1 VDEIERA
8 GMRPQLVQAGKAKLM
23 MGQTNKTDKLDA
35 RGLNRLQRNGTLPT
49 VWIPEGALRD
59 KRDLPRTRM
68 VLVSHRTQLKNRIL
82 ATFGKYG
89 INLNEMSDPYG
100 VKGQD
105 LMREQLTKLPENT
118 RYATKLMLEELDMV
132 QSQVERIDSRI
143 EMVFES
149 TPELEWIMSLPG
161 VGKVLGVV
169 ILSEVGSI
177 ERFPRAGQL
186 ASYAGTTPRV
196 HSSGGRVWMGSLR
209 HDVNR
214 YLKWAYVEAANVV
227 SIHRGHWPQRSVV
240 QLYNRVKAK
249 KGHGTAIGAVAR
261 HLAESTFWVLK
272 KKEMYKEPQQRAV
285 LSRANQRVGIL
296 N

>member
-1 VDEIERA
+1 
-8 GMRPQLVQAGKAKLM
+8 
-23 MGQTNKTDKLDA
+23 
-35 RGLNRLQRNGTLPT
+35 
-49 VWIPEGALRD
+49 
-59 KRDLPRTRM
+59 M

-161 VGKVLGVV
+161 
-169 ILSEVGSI
+169 
-177 ERFPRAGQL
+177 
-186 ASYAGTTPRV
+186 
-196 HSSGGRVWMGSLR
+196 
-209 HDVNR
+209 
-214 YLKWAYVEAANVV
+214 
-227 SIHRGHWPQRSVV
+227 
-240 QLYNRVKAK
+240 
-249 KGHGTAIGAVAR
+249 AI
-261 HLAESTFWVLK
+261 S
-272 KKEMYKEPQQRAV
+272 
-285 LSRANQRVGIL
+285 
-296 N
+296 